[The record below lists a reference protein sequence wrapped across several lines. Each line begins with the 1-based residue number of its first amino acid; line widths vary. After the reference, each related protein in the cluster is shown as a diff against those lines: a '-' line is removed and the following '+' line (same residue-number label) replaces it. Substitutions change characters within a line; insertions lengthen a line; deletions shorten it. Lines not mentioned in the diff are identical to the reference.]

1 MEYTSPALDPAA
13 LKNLSEMVDGDMAF
27 LADLVATFFR
37 NAPQLLRDMHQAIE
51 RGDAAALTLAA
62 HSLKSNSATFGATA
76 LTALCREL
84 ELMGKSGALAGAA
97 EKMAQAE
104 TEYERIKPAI
114 AALGQ
119 ATTP

>member
-1 MEYTSPALDPAA
+1 MDGFEFVVELRKNPAWR
-13 LKNLSEMVDGDMAF
+13 
-27 LADLVATFFR
+27 LVATFFR

-51 RGDAAALTLAA
+51 RSDAAALTPAA
-62 HSLKSNSATFGATA
+62 HSLKSNCAAFGATT
-76 LTALCREL
+76 LTTLCREV

-104 TEYERIKPAI
+104 AEYERIKPAI

-119 ATTP
+119 APTL